1 MGKLIFTATMSID
14 GYVADT
20 DGDFQ
25 WSAPEGAVFA
35 IHVERMGEVSTE
47 VLGRRTFGLM
57 QYWETDPDD
66 QVWTPAEQEFARRWR
81 RIDKVVASSTLT
93 HEDIGSDRVR
103 LVPDL
108 SLAELR
114 QIVEDAPG
122 KVEIFGPTVA
132 AAAIRAGLVEEFQFF
147 VVPKVVG
154 GGLRAL
160 PDDVQL
166 DLSLEG
172 HETFDNG
179 IVHLRYVP
187 RHARH

>member
-1 MGKLIFTATMSID
+1 MGKLIFTASMSID

-20 DGDFQ
+20 AGDFQ

-35 IHVERMGEVSTE
+35 VHVERMGEISTE
-47 VLGRRTFGLM
+47 VLGRRTFELM
-57 QYWETDPDD
+57 EYWETDPVD
-66 QVWTPAEQEFARRWR
+66 QVWTAAEQEFARRWR

-93 HEDIGSDRVR
+93 RDDIGSDRVR

-108 SLAELR
+108 SLAELKR
-114 QIVEDAPG
+114 IVDDAPG
-122 KVEIFGPTVA
+122 VVEIFGPTVA
-132 AAAIRAGLVEEFQFF
+132 ADAIRAGLIEEFQFF

-166 DLSLEG
+166 DLALAG

-179 IVHLRYVP
+179 IAHLRYVP
-187 RHARH
+187 RGG